1 MSTIAENSLAA
12 PVAFPTNWTV
22 ADLQAHLG
30 GVPASRIRL
39 YPAPGTATEEDA
51 LRLDDH
57 EDVICE
63 LVDGVLVE
71 KVMSSFE
78 SLLAMMLVRILGTY
92 LDAHD
97 VGFLLGEGGQL
108 RILPT
113 RMRVPDVS
121 FIRWDRLPGGKLPT
135 DRVFKIAPDLAVE
148 ILSDGNTIKE
158 MELKLGEYFEAG
170 VRLVWYVDPVS
181 RTAQVYTS
189 RERSET
195 IDTSGTL
202 DGGEVLPGFQLRL
215 GELFERA
222 DRRR

>member
-1 MSTIAENSLAA
+1 MSTITENSLIT
-12 PVAFPTNWTV
+12 PVVFPANWTF

-71 KVMSSFE
+71 KVMSSYE
-78 SLLAMMLVRILGTY
+78 SYLAMILGH
-92 LDAHD
+92 LLHVFLESHD
-97 VGFLLGEGGQL
+97 QGMVLGEGGQL

-113 RMRVPDVS
+113 KMRVPDVS

-170 VRLVWYVDPVS
+170 VRLVWYIDPVS

-189 RERSET
+189 REQSET

-202 DGGEVLPGFQLRL
+202 DGGEVLPGFKLRL

>member
-12 PVAFPTNWTV
+12 PIAFPTNWTV

-30 GVPASRIRL
+30 GVPVSRIRL

-113 RMRVPDVS
+113 RMRVPDVT

-170 VRLVWYVDPVS
+170 VRLVWYIDPVS
-181 RTAQVYTS
+181 RTARVYTT

>member
-30 GVPASRIRL
+30 GVPVSRIRL

-113 RMRVPDVS
+113 RMRVPDVT

-170 VRLVWYVDPVS
+170 VRLVWYIDPVS
-181 RTAQVYTS
+181 RTARVYTT